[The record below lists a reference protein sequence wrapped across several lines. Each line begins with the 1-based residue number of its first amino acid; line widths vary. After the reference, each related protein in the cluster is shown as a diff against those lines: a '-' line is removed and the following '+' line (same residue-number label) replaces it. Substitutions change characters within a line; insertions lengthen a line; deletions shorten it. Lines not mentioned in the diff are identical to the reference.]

1 MKEISKP
8 NIIGMSIIILL
19 ILFLGLKNTNAQD
32 RYNTDKDI
40 FISYLAQEN
49 IIAIK
54 DTVTKRFVN
63 DFKYLDTIEIELDTI
78 VEIPSVLNLILY
90 KFQLGKNK
98 IKIKSSNKKILF
110 NCSSCDTYI
119 IAINSENKNSYRL
132 KGFNGNDLLFLLK
145 EINKNLYKKRRNG
158 KIVKELQT
166 FTNEVDFICIY
177 ESIIKEKLDS
187 KCLKPCKDAKP
198 LHLSR

>member
-1 MKEISKP
+1 MKKISKS
-8 NIIGMSIIILL
+8 NIIGISIVILL

-32 RYNTDKDI
+32 KCNKDI

-98 IKIKSSNKKILF
+98 IKIKSSNKEILF
-110 NCSSCDTYI
+110 NCSSCNTYI

-158 KIVKELQT
+158 ELVKELQT

-187 KCLKPCKDAKP
+187 ECLKPCKDAKP